1 MRILLATDGS
11 KCAAVA
17 VELVAG
23 LSWPANTEI
32 LALEVISSGVQVF
45 GGPWPPIPPMD
56 TGAFDSAIRDQA
68 ARNLHDAAERLAGPG
83 RTVETA
89 AVSGRAGDAI
99 VSRTVE
105 WGADV
110 VVVGS
115 RGHGKLE
122 TMLLG
127 SVSSEVV
134 DTVQVPVLV
143 ARGRAVRRV
152 VFAWDGSD
160 RAQAAVPALTEW
172 GLFDDVRVD
181 VLSVADADPPWWV
194 TAGLVDDETAADA
207 YIAAAGPSR
216 EQHEALAREM
226 ADRLGAS
233 GLQAIP
239 ATREGDPAES
249 IVAFAR
255 AKAADLVVLGTHGRT
270 GLRRLLM
277 GSVARNVLLHAD
289 CSVLLAR

>member
-1 MRILLATDGS
+1 MRVLVATDGS
-11 KCAAVA
+11 TCAGIAVD
-17 VELVAG
+17 LVAG
-23 LSWPANTEI
+23 LHWPAGTEI
-32 LALEVISSGVQVF
+32 LAFEAIASGVQVF
-45 GGPWPPIPPMD
+45 GGPWPPIAPMD
-56 TGAFDSAIRDQA
+56 TATFDGAIRDQA
-68 ARNLHDAAERLAGPG
+68 AHNLRDAAERLAGPG
-83 RTVETA
+83 RSVETA

-99 VSRTVE
+99 VSRAGA

-134 DTVQVPVLV
+134 DHAQAAVLV
-143 ARGRAVRRV
+143 ARGRQVRRA

-160 RAQAAVPALTEW
+160 RAEAALPALTEW
-172 GLFDDVRVD
+172 GLFDDLRVD

-194 TAGLVDDETAADA
+194 SAGLVDDATAADA
-207 YIAAAGPSR
+207 YVAAAEPSR
-216 EQHEALAREM
+216 RQHEALAHEM
-226 ADRLGAS
+226 ADRLRAA

-270 GLRRLLM
+270 GLQRLLM
-277 GSVARNVLLHAD
+277 GSVARNVLFHAS